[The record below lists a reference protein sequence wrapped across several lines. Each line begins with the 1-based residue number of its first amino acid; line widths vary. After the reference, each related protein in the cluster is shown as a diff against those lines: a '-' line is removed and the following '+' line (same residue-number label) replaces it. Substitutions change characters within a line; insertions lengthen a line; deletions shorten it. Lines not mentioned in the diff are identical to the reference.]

1 MQGFTS
7 AAYAGSLVVSNL
19 SGTLTNGQSFQIFST
34 GGTGSF
40 ASIAPAP
47 GGGLNWSFNAANGVL
62 SAASSI
68 ASNPTNIT
76 FTISGNT
83 MSLAWPADHLGWL
96 LQSQTNTLNT
106 GLGTNWVDWPGSDA
120 VTATNLP
127 IISANPSVFY
137 RLRHP

>member
-1 MQGFTS
+1 VLGFAS
-7 AAYAGSLVVSNL
+7 ATYAGSLVVSNL
-19 SGTLTNGQSFQIFST
+19 SGTLTNGQSFQILSA

-40 ASIAPAP
+40 ASITPAP
-47 GGGLNWSFNAANGVL
+47 GGGLNWSFNAASGVL

-76 FTISGNT
+76 FTISGST

-96 LQSQTNTLNT
+96 LQSQTNSLNT
-106 GLGTNWVDWPGSDA
+106 GLGTNWADWPGSAA
-120 VTATNLP
+120 VTGTNLAINP
-127 IISANPSVFY
+127 ANPTVFY